1 MSSTSGDPL
10 RCGESAA
17 SGRSSD
23 GKANNEECAIDVC
36 ASLAHY
42 RHVIFVETR
51 AFTRRVAELLDDANY
66 GRLQVYLAAYPE
78 AGDVMEGTG
87 GLRKIRVAMGYRG
100 KRAGARAIYYHFVA
114 QSQIAMLLIFS
125 KNEQEDLTSDQRK
138 VLATIMDNWKRGYDQ
153 VL

>member
-1 MSSTSGDPL
+1 
-10 RCGESAA
+10 
-17 SGRSSD
+17 
-23 GKANNEECAIDVC
+23 
-36 ASLAHY
+36 LAHY

-51 AFTRRVAELLDDANY
+51 AFTRRVTELLDDANY

-87 GLRKIRVAMGYRG
+87 GLRKIRVAMGCRG
-100 KRAGARAIYYHFVA
+100 KSAGARVIYYYFVA

-125 KNEQEDLTSDQRK
+125 KNEQQDLTSDQRK
-138 VLATIMDNWKRGYDQ
+138 VLATIMDNWKRSYDQ